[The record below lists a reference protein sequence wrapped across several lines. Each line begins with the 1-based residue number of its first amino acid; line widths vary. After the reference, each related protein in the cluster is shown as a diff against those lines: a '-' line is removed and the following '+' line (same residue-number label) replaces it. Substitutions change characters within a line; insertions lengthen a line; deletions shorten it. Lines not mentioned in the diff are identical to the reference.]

1 MRCKDN
7 ASTIPGLPIK
17 DVNKL
22 MIQLP
27 ALQFQK
33 NIVNILNNFDSYCND
48 LAVGLPAEI
57 HARKKQYEY
66 YRNKLLTFNEYKE
79 K

>member
-7 ASTIPGLPIK
+7 ATTIPGLPIK

-27 ALQFQK
+27 ALPTQEK
-33 NIVNILNNFDSYCND
+33 IVNILNNFDSYCND
-48 LAVGLPAEI
+48 FAAGLPAEI
-57 HARKKQYEY
+57 DARKKQYEY
-66 YRNKLLTFNEYKE
+66 YRDKLLSFT
-79 K
+79 

>member
-27 ALQFQK
+27 ALPTQEK
-33 NIVNILNNFDSYCND
+33 IVNILKNGNHND
-48 LAVGLPAEI
+48 FICKISVL
-57 HARKKQYEY
+57 
-66 YRNKLLTFNEYKE
+66 
-79 K
+79 